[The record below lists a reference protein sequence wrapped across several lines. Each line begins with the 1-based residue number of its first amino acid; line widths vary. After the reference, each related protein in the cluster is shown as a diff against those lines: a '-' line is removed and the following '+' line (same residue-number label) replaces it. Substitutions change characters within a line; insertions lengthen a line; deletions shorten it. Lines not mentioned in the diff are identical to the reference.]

1 MKRLSYNNWM
11 RYIYNSL
18 HSKPVKKIEYS
29 FGEIGNRS
37 KLEIQEEIAYLRKL
51 DKEITDRVRAT
62 YSVKKEKENG
72 K

>member
-37 KLEIQEEIAYLRKL
+37 ELEIQEEIAYLRKL
-51 DKEITDRVRAT
+51 DTDISNKLRTSYTITN
-62 YSVKKEKENG
+62 EN
-72 K
+72 

>member
-11 RYIYNSL
+11 RHIYNSL

>member
-1 MKRLSYNNWM
+1 MNKERW
-11 RYIYNSL
+11 IYYQ
-18 HSKPVKKIEYS
+18 K
-29 FGEIGNRS
+29 
-37 KLEIQEEIAYLRKL
+37 EIQRLRKL